1 MRLLHIK
8 LQSIIHMT
16 VEFYV
21 FTVINAT
28 KMPQRKEQGG
38 KINFCKVHHFWMCY
52 CSFAIEHF
60 LILKNQSERQAIVL
74 LFKVQIRPDHPSS
87 NTN

>member
-1 MRLLHIK
+1 MCLIHIE

-16 VEFYV
+16 VEFHV

-28 KMPQRKEQGG
+28 TMPQCKKQGG
-38 KINFCKVHHFWMCY
+38 KINFSKMHHFWMCY
-52 CSFAIEHF
+52 CSFAIEDY
-60 LILKNQSERQAIVL
+60 LILKNQSESKAIEL
-74 LFKVQIRPDHPSS
+74 LFKVQISPDHPSR

>member
-1 MRLLHIK
+1 MCLIHIK

-16 VEFYV
+16 LDFHV

-28 KMPQRKEQGG
+28 TMHHLKKQWG
-38 KINFCKVHHFWMCY
+38 KINFSKMHHFWMCS
-52 CSFAIEHF
+52 CSFAIGHF
-60 LILKNQSERQAIVL
+60 LILTNQSERQAIEL
-74 LFKVQIRPDHPSS
+74 LFKVQISPDHPSR